1 MLDDEEGR
9 DFDKSENH
17 NYDIERQLSEEFSLM
32 REGSTTLLVPS
43 ESLHTK
49 VPPRTPAFFN
59 PAARLSRDISTLV
72 YSSFIRLNGCLFKN
86 VPITLADALSGVGAR
101 SIRVANEISSIDKVI
116 LNDLNPIAITAAKK
130 SAITNGVAEKCVFS
144 RKDVHVFLN
153 ERRSIK
159 KERYVI
165 VDLDPF
171 GSPSPYADSL
181 VRAVTDG
188 GLISVTATDTAV
200 LFGKYPKVCWRK
212 YYSKPI
218 NCTYSNEIAVRILI
232 SFLGLIAGRMDLSI
246 EPVFAHS
253 HRHYSRVYVRVHVSS
268 NEANKLDDNLG
279 YITHCFDCGDRRCH
293 PLVFSLSSSLPPP
306 LSCCICGSDDNN
318 YSKKRLSVAGPLWVK
333 PIFSKQLISDILHID
348 GNNYGAKSDDFL
360 SRAGGGHAPFSQ
372 DHNSDPT
379 LGNHKIGV
387 SNLKG
392 PLLSLLPSSEA
403 SAQVPYQKYFR
414 QIFQLLHT
422 ADLELDDQPYYYT
435 IDEVGSAMRTSPP
448 PMNSILEQIN
458 EGGFRISRTS
468 FRPTGFKTN
477 ASMEEI
483 KKLL

>member
-1 MLDDEEGR
+1 
-9 DFDKSENH
+9 
-17 NYDIERQLSEEFSLM
+17 
-32 REGSTTLLVPS
+32 
-43 ESLHTK
+43 
-49 VPPRTPAFFN
+49 
-59 PAARLSRDISTLV
+59 
-72 YSSFIRLNGCLFKN
+72 
-86 VPITLADALSGVGAR
+86 
-101 SIRVANEISSIDKVI
+101 
-116 LNDLNPIAITAAKK
+116 
-130 SAITNGVAEKCVFS
+130 
-144 RKDVHVFLN
+144 
-153 ERRSIK
+153 
-159 KERYVI
+159 
-165 VDLDPF
+165 
-171 GSPSPYADSL
+171 
-181 VRAVTDG
+181 
-188 GLISVTATDTAV
+188 
-200 LFGKYPKVCWRK
+200 
-212 YYSKPI
+212 
-218 NCTYSNEIAVRILI
+218 
-232 SFLGLIAGRMDLSI
+232 
-246 EPVFAHS
+246 
-253 HRHYSRVYVRVHVSS
+253 VSS

-293 PLVFSLSSSLPPP
+293 PLVFSLSSSPPP
-306 LSCCICGSDDNN
+306 LSCCLCGSGNNN

-333 PIFSKQLISDILHID
+333 PIFSKQLISDILYID

-360 SRAGGGHAPFSQ
+360 SRAGGGQ

-414 QIFQLLHT
+414 QIFQLLCT

-448 PMNSILEQIN
+448 SMNSILEQIN